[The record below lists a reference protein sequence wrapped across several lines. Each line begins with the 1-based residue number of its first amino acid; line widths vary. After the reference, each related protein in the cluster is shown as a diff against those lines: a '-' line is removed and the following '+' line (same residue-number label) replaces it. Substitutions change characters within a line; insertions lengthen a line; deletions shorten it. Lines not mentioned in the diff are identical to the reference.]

1 MDCLFFRHG
10 IAVDREDWKGTEQRR
25 PLTEKGRLR
34 TRQAGKG
41 LLALQLTPTHILSSP
56 LTRARETASILHA
69 LLHEKP
75 LMQISSALTP
85 ESNPQ
90 ILLSF
95 LNTLTPD
102 AFVWCIGH
110 EPHLS
115 TTAGLLLTGT
125 SCKGFSLKKAG
136 ACLIHT
142 GVTARPGTG
151 RLNWWLTAAQLRA
164 LAR

>member
-10 IAVDREDWKGTEQRR
+10 IAVNREDWNGTEQGR
-25 PLTEKGRLR
+25 PLTEKGKLR
-34 TRQAGKG
+34 TRQAAKG

-56 LTRARETASILHA
+56 LTRARETAAILHA
-69 LLHEKP
+69 LLDKQA

-90 ILLSF
+90 ALLSL
-95 LNTLTPD
+95 LNTFPPD
-102 AFVWCIGH
+102 AFLWCIGH

-115 TTAGLLLTGT
+115 TTASLLLTGT

-142 GVTARPGTG
+142 GMSARPGTG
-151 RLNWWLTAAQLRA
+151 RLTWWLTAAQLRA
-164 LAR
+164 LA